1 MSWYSHR
8 ALNTLYNTVFPP
20 RCWWIQHVGIP
31 ATTIC
36 DALQANAPGHVTFAI
51 NSGGLA
57 GAAAV
62 GDADVIEAMR
72 VAFETLKL
80 VLEPSGALGLAALIS
95 GQVPL
100 RDGEGVAVVA
110 CGGNVAL
117 PDFLGLV
124 QRERTQ

>member
-1 MSWYSHR
+1 M
-8 ALNTLYNTVFPP
+8 
-20 RCWWIQHVGIP
+20 
-31 ATTIC
+31 
-36 DALQANAPGHVTFAI
+36 
-51 NSGGLA
+51 
-57 GAAAV
+57 
-62 GDADVIEAMR
+62 
-72 VAFETLKL
+72 AFETLKLVLEPSGDDCKRILQLQKKRMQCYFLFFFRL
-80 VLEPSGALGLAALIS
+80 VLEPSGALGLAALLS